1 MQITW
6 YGHSAFRL
14 NFAGKAVLIDPFFT
28 GNPAFVSD
36 KAAAIKG
43 VTHIVLTHGHGD
55 HVGDT
60 LNIAE
65 QTGAPVIANY
75 DLCMWLAGKGLK
87 KFDPMNTGG
96 STDQGGFKVTLVRA
110 DHSSGDIQDGV
121 PVYLGNPCGAII
133 KAAGEP
139 VVYHMG
145 DTDVFSD
152 MGLIAELHQPR
163 VAMAPIGDR
172 FTMDARTAAF
182 AVKRFFKL
190 DAVIPCHYGSFPI
203 IAKDADAFVA
213 EMNGHE
219 TRVIVPEK
227 GKAFSV

>member
-14 NFAGKAVLIDPFFT
+14 DFGKSAVLIDPFFT

-60 LNIAE
+60 LEIAQ
-65 QTGAPVIANY
+65 QTGAPVITNY
-75 DLCMWLAGKGLK
+75 DLCTWLAGKGLQ
-87 KFDPMNTGG
+87 KFDPMNIGG
-96 STDQGGFKVTLVRA
+96 TTDQGGFTVTLVRA
-110 DHSSGDIQDGV
+110 DHSSGDIKDGM
-121 PVYLGNPCGAII
+121 PIYLGNPCGAII

-139 VVYHMG
+139 TVYHMG
-145 DTDVFSD
+145 DTDIFSD
-152 MGLIAELHQPR
+152 MALISEIHAPK
-163 VAMAPIGDR
+163 VAMVPIGDR
-172 FTMDARTAAF
+172 FTMGAATAAM
-182 AVKRFFKL
+182 AIKRFFKL

-203 IAKDADAFVA
+203 IDATADKFTAA
-213 EMNGHE
+213 MRGHA
-219 TRVIVPEK
+219 TKVIVPEK
-227 GKAFSV
+227 GKSVAL

>member
-14 NFAGKAVLIDPFFT
+14 DFGGKAVLIDPFFT

-36 KAAAIKG
+36 KAQASKG

-60 LNIAE
+60 LDIAK
-65 QTGAPVIANY
+65 QTGAPVITNY
-75 DLCMWLAGKGLK
+75 DLCMWLAGKGLE

-96 STDQGGFKVTLVRA
+96 TTEQGGFTVTLVRA
-110 DHSSGDIQDGV
+110 DHSSGDIKDGV
-121 PVYLGNPCGAII
+121 PIYLGNPCGAII
-133 KAAGEP
+133 KAKGEP
-139 VVYHMG
+139 TVYHLG

-152 MGLIAELHQPR
+152 MALIAELHQPKI
-163 VAMAPIGDR
+163 AMVPIGDR
-172 FTMDARTAAF
+172 FTMSPQNAAF
-182 AVKRFFKL
+182 AVKCFFQL
-190 DAVIPCHYGSFPI
+190 DAVIPCHYGSFAI
-203 IAKDADAFVA
+203 IEPNADKFVA
-213 EMNGHE
+213 EMKGHA

-227 GKAFSV
+227 GKPVTL